1 MHRWP
6 EKWDLHLP
14 RRYGTRLEKNQTPA
28 PSPNWREG
36 SFNYNC
42 LETNILQRHTIICN
56 HTTIQHG
63 ITVSQSHGW
72 SHENSPETSLFHS
85 FFWWKH
91 MFCMSKDQHRIT
103 TVWLDLALNWLI
115 GGSFTRTSN
124 KPKPTP
130 VITMEW
136 ENHRLCPPVL
146 QIVATANCCKAHWA
160 RTSGS
165 HINWIERSAGAI
177 TLPIQCHYALL
188 YIFFAPSAVRPSSPV
203 LNKNMTIHQSWQNHR
218 SKPERTTAFPP
229 ARNAVLIQAENSKNS
244 TTQQNRPLR
253 FIVYIYICMYVCM
266 YMSIYLFVIYV
277 FLYSSF
283 ISWWVTDFDNSKF

>member
-1 MHRWP
+1 MQSH
-6 EKWDLHLP
+6 DDTT
-14 RRYGTRLEKNQTPA
+14 RY
-28 PSPNWREG
+28 
-36 SFNYNC
+36 
-42 LETNILQRHTIICN
+42 
-56 HTTIQHG
+56 HG
-63 ITVSQSHGW
+63 ITVTWLKPWKQSWNVFVPLIFLVKTHV
-72 SHENSPETSLFHS
+72 LYA
-85 FFWWKH
+85 
-91 MFCMSKDQHRIT
+91 KDQHRIT

-188 YIFFAPSAVRPSSPV
+188 YI
-203 LNKNMTIHQSWQNHR
+203 
-218 SKPERTTAFPP
+218 
-229 ARNAVLIQAENSKNS
+229 
-244 TTQQNRPLR
+244 
-253 FIVYIYICMYVCM
+253 YVCM
-266 YMSIYLFVIYV
+266 YLFIYLLSMCSFILHLFLDGWPTSIILSSRENWCINHRTMSILGRFVE
-277 FLYSSF
+277 SRKSA
-283 ISWWVTDFDNSKF
+283 